1 MAQSILAK
9 LVYVNQTAAQAN
21 IQRAHQRIALR
32 LHYDPFRLRLPEPA
46 RPLAL
51 IDSLGLNK
59 SL

>member
-9 LVYVNQTAAQAN
+9 LVYVNQHAQAN
-21 IQRAHQRIALR
+21 LQRAHQRIALR

-46 RPLAL
+46 RPLAP
-51 IDSLGLNK
+51 IDSVGLNK